1 MFGHHFPSQSIRRR
15 VLRVLGTATAA
26 AAFLAV
32 LVLAETR
39 PSETRKP
46 TKQQIAAIAAI
57 PLTFEKNLGQV
68 DKRASYLSHMS
79 NYTLFLAGSDS
90 ILTHS
95 GKAKD
100 TSSALKMRWLGA
112 SDSVTPQGD
121 AEVRGKTNYLIGNDR
136 SQWHSTVPNYE
147 RVKEDALYPGVD
159 LVYYGNDRQLEY
171 DLTVAPGA
179 DPGAIKLE
187 IDGAKKL
194 RIDKASGDLV
204 VLDQLGSELRFRKP
218 VVYQQAGGQRE
229 VVAGSYHQSARNTV
243 SFALGAYDHAKPLVI
258 DPTLIYSTFIG
269 GTGGADGLEGAY
281 TLALPMYVDSQGY
294 IYVAGSVSD
303 QAYPTSSTAYQS
315 VNPNGTSYQFNV
327 FVSKFDPTGT
337 ILEFSTFLGGTPE
350 TGDNIYTAS
359 YAYGLAVDS
368 TGNVYVCGKTN
379 QRDFPLVNEI
389 PQTLFSE
396 QGSGTTSAGFVSKL
410 DPTGANLLYSTYMAS
425 DGGYNGLGV
434 NVTGIAVDNS
444 NDAYITGSAGTL
456 GKYGQAGQGLPITAN
471 AYLKT
476 SSIGSGYDLY
486 AAYGFVSEINTGSS
500 GLPALLYSSF
510 LAGTY
515 GSNPLGITLGAN
527 GLVYVAGT
535 TSSQDFPLLNGLP
548 PINFFVNTLNLTHGF
563 VSTLDLTKSGS
574 ASLVYSTLL
583 GGLSN
588 DGDDFIYAFAVDKN
602 YAIYLAGVTSSPDF
616 PLANAFQ
623 SATNSSNPGFL
634 TKIDPSGISLDYST
648 FMTFQPISMAV
659 DSAESVFLGG
669 SACGSCTPLISPINP
684 MFEYGDQSNFLGD
697 SSSVIEFNAS
707 GSALLYADDISTT
720 NLSFRS
726 MAVSATDNLYIA
738 AIGGSAA
745 YPPWIVNPY
754 QNGAGDYV
762 LMRLTPLGLTTNSLA
777 FGSIPANTTSQLT
790 VNVANTGNFDIDISK
805 IVEAGSGF
813 SQINNCGSVIPA
825 NTADATTAN
834 TCTITVTFAPT
845 EAQGYTGTV
854 TLTDSDA
861 GSPQV
866 ITLNGTGTAATA
878 VSTTTTLQSSLNPST
893 SGQSVTFTATVT
905 AASGTATPTGTVQ
918 FSVDGSA
925 AGSAVTVNSSGIAT
939 YTNSALTVATHSI
952 TAVYTPTTGSVF
964 TTSSATALSQVVNAA
979 PVPTFTVA
987 SSTPAQSVQPG
998 GTATYS
1004 INVTSQNGSFN
1015 SPVTLS
1021 VSSGLPTG
1029 ATVSFS
1035 PNPVMPGS
1043 AGVTSTLIVQTSNST
1058 TTVVDARGSG
1068 WKLATPALALIGLF
1082 FVPGKRRRRWITM
1095 GILLIASLGALT
1107 ALSGCGGGF
1116 ALPGS
1121 AAQSYIITVAGDSG
1135 AEHQTTTVQLT
1146 VQ

>member
-1 MFGHHFPSQSIRRR
+1 
-15 VLRVLGTATAA
+15 
-26 AAFLAV
+26 
-32 LVLAETR
+32 
-39 PSETRKP
+39 
-46 TKQQIAAIAAI
+46 
-57 PLTFEKNLGQV
+57 
-68 DKRASYLSHMS
+68 
-79 NYTLFLAGSDS
+79 
-90 ILTHS
+90 
-95 GKAKD
+95 
-100 TSSALKMRWLGA
+100 
-112 SDSVTPQGD
+112 
-121 AEVRGKTNYLIGNDR
+121 
-136 SQWHSTVPNYE
+136 
-147 RVKEDALYPGVD
+147 
-159 LVYYGNDRQLEY
+159 
-171 DLTVAPGA
+171 
-179 DPGAIKLE
+179 
-187 IDGAKKL
+187 
-194 RIDKASGDLV
+194 
-204 VLDQLGSELRFRKP
+204 
-218 VVYQQAGGQRE
+218 
-229 VVAGSYHQSARNTV
+229 
-243 SFALGAYDHAKPLVI
+243 
-258 DPTLIYSTFIG
+258 
-269 GTGGADGLEGAY
+269 
-281 TLALPMYVDSQGY
+281 
-294 IYVAGSVSD
+294 
-303 QAYPTSSTAYQS
+303 
-315 VNPNGTSYQFNV
+315 
-327 FVSKFDPTGT
+327 
-337 ILEFSTFLGGTPE
+337 
-350 TGDNIYTAS
+350 
-359 YAYGLAVDS
+359 
-368 TGNVYVCGKTN
+368 
-379 QRDFPLVNEI
+379 
-389 PQTLFSE
+389 
-396 QGSGTTSAGFVSKL
+396 
-410 DPTGANLLYSTYMAS
+410 
-425 DGGYNGLGV
+425 
-434 NVTGIAVDNS
+434 
-444 NDAYITGSAGTL
+444 
-456 GKYGQAGQGLPITAN
+456 
-471 AYLKT
+471 
-476 SSIGSGYDLY
+476 
-486 AAYGFVSEINTGSS
+486 
-500 GLPALLYSSF
+500 
-510 LAGTY
+510 
-515 GSNPLGITLGAN
+515 
-527 GLVYVAGT
+527 
-535 TSSQDFPLLNGLP
+535 
-548 PINFFVNTLNLTHGF
+548 
-563 VSTLDLTKSGS
+563 
-574 ASLVYSTLL
+574 
-583 GGLSN
+583 
-588 DGDDFIYAFAVDKN
+588 
-602 YAIYLAGVTSSPDF
+602 
-616 PLANAFQ
+616 
-623 SATNSSNPGFL
+623 
-634 TKIDPSGISLDYST
+634 
-648 FMTFQPISMAV
+648 
-659 DSAESVFLGG
+659 
-669 SACGSCTPLISPINP
+669 
-684 MFEYGDQSNFLGD
+684 
-697 SSSVIEFNAS
+697 
-707 GSALLYADDISTT
+707 
-720 NLSFRS
+720 
-726 MAVSATDNLYIA
+726 
-738 AIGGSAA
+738 
-745 YPPWIVNPY
+745 
-754 QNGAGDYV
+754 
-762 LMRLTPLGLTTNSLA
+762 LTTNSLA

-878 VSTTTTLQSSLNPST
+878 VSTTTTLQSSLNPSTSGQLVTFTATVAAASGTATPTGTVQFSVDGSTVGSPVTVNSGSATYATTALPVATHSITAVYTPTTGSVFTTSSATALSQVVNAAPISTTTTLQSSLNPST